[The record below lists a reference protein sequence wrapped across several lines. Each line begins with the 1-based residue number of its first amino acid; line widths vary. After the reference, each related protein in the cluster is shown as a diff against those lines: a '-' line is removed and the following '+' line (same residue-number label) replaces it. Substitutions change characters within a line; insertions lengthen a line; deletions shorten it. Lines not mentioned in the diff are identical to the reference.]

1 MTMQHPENYPNTQ
14 RGATRETRR
23 TPSTR
28 AILKAWMD
36 EIDNPHSNDE
46 RSKLLKQFL
55 EFMHSAKGKQ
65 HLDAVAEYWFTNH
78 FRALLADYPEPGE
91 SVAWGF
97 VQKQAA
103 QTIREQNTAELTQRV
118 SSAIKAKAMV
128 LLDLVMTNGKA
139 LRDCTGKDLRQMP
152 KMDGLVQRLIERVK
166 PTQKV
171 GDVLKESDVQK
182 LYQE

>member
-23 TPSTR
+23 TLSTR

-36 EIDNPHSNDE
+36 EVDNPHSNDE

-55 EFMHSAKGKQ
+55 EFMHTAKGKQ

-78 FRALLADYPEPGE
+78 FRALLTDYPEPGE
-91 SVAWGF
+91 AASKRADAR
-97 VQKQAA
+97 QAA
-103 QTIREQNTAELTQRV
+103 QIVREQKTAELTQRV
-118 SSAIKAKAMV
+118 TKAIDAKAII
-128 LLDLVMTNGKA
+128 LLDLVMTNGKV

-171 GDVLKESDVQK
+171 GDVLKEADVQR